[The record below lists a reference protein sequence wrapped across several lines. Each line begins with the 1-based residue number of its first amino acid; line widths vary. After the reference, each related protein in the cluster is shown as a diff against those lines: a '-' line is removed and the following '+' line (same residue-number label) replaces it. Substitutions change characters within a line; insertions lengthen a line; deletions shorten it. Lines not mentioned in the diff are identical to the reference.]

1 MDCEPDV
8 QWQRFRGRWNR
19 VRPVIPATANITEW
33 SQFAP
38 WPTRDQVEQD
48 LVMSRLIVEIAN
60 DATLG
65 DELALRGGTGLHKL
79 VLAEPLRFS
88 GGLDY
93 VRVTHGPIGAILDAI
108 RQIGGRLGLTANTDV
123 GTYPKV
129 RLRAPFESGS
139 GPMRIKVQINT
150 YETSP
155 AQPLR
160 RVEHSVDS
168 PWWSGAARVLTFS
181 EEELAAMKLR
191 ALFQRRKGRDLF
203 DLWLALTLLEL
214 DPAEV
219 VACFGPHRPKGY
231 TAERARQGLYRRL
244 ADRSFR
250 RDLLPLLRHVPE
262 GWEIDIA
269 AALVRDELLSR
280 V

>member
-1 MDCEPDV
+1 M
-8 QWQRFRGRWNR
+8 
-19 VRPVIPATANITEW
+19 IPTAANITEW

-79 VLAEPLRFS
+79 ALAEPLRFS
-88 GGLDY
+88 EGLDY
-93 VRVTHGPIGAILDAI
+93 VRVTHGPIGGILDAI
-108 RQIGGRLGLTANTDV
+108 RRIAGRLGLSANTDV

-129 RLRAPFESGS
+129 RLRAPFGSGS
-139 GPMRIKVQINT
+139 GLMRIKVQINT

-160 RVEHSVDS
+160 RAEYGVDS

-181 EEELAAMKLR
+181 EEEIAAMKLR

-203 DLWLALTLLEL
+203 DLWLALTVLEL
-214 DPAEV
+214 DPAKV
-219 VACFGPHRPKGY
+219 VACFRPHRPQGY
-231 TAERARQGLYRRL
+231 TAERARQGLDRRL

-250 RDLLPLLRHVPE
+250 RDLLPLLRYVPE